1 VRHRSS
7 ARKRRE
13 PLDQL
18 LRRTDRRAGS
28 AGARVLRFIDENREV
43 VLASSAAELGARLG
57 TSDATVIRT
66 IQALGFAGL
75 NELKQAIL
83 DSLASAAT
91 PANEM
96 RRSLAELE
104 QSTGDALDS
113 VLQAHQESVDVI
125 RSNACRA
132 QVAAGV
138 HRLSAAQRIV
148 VFGIGPSSA
157 LASYVTTLLR
167 RTGRESWT
175 LNTTGAMLAD
185 QMLSL
190 RKGDA
195 LLVLAYGRLY
205 KEVTAIFAEAKA
217 LGLPTV
223 LITEAGGTRLA
234 KTADV
239 TIVVPRGHPGKIAL
253 HGATLVA
260 LESIV
265 FSLAAATPRV
275 ALQSLGRLAELRCAI
290 EGVKHAASP

>member
-1 VRHRSS
+1 MRHRSS
-7 ARKRRE
+7 ARKKRE

-18 LRRTDRRAGS
+18 LRRTGLRAGS
-28 AGARVLRFIDENREV
+28 AGARVLRFVDENREV

-75 NELKQAIL
+75 NELKQTIL

-91 PANEM
+91 PANDM
-96 RRSLAELE
+96 RCSLAELE
-104 QSTGDALDS
+104 QSTGKALDS
-113 VLQAHQESVDVI
+113 VLQAHQEGLDAI
-125 RSNACRA
+125 CSNTCRA
-132 QVAAGV
+132 QIATGV
-138 HRLSAAQRIV
+138 HRLSTAQRIV

-175 LNTTGAMLAD
+175 LNATGAMLAD
-185 QMLSL
+185 QMLVL
-190 RKGDA
+190 HKGDA

-234 KTADV
+234 KAADV
-239 TIVVPRGHPGKIAL
+239 TIVVPRGHPGKVAL

-260 LESIV
+260 LEGIV
-265 FSLAAATPRV
+265 FSLAAATPQAAV
-275 ALQSLGRLAELRCAI
+275 QSLERLAEFRCAI
-290 EGVKHAASP
+290 EGVRHAANP